1 MPQGEPVLPKPELRG
16 VGKVLYRCA
25 DCGEMMEPETSVIVA
40 DRSYHPDHAPE
51 MTDGR

>member
-1 MPQGEPVLPKPELRG
+1 MAGEPVLPKPEIRG

-25 DCGEMMEPETSVIVA
+25 DCGEMMEPADAVIVN
-40 DRSYHPDHAPE
+40 DLSYHLDHAPE